1 MKAFKKILK
10 IGGITLI
17 IIILLMIAVPFLFK
31 NTIKEKAIT
40 AVNESINATASLEDI
55 SISLFRSFP
64 KADIALTN
72 FNIINKEPF
81 AGDTLFS
88 AKKMDL
94 KLSIMDLIS
103 GNYNILGFDLKDASV
118 LIHFNKE
125 GKGNYDIALPS
136 ETTETQNAESSPFE
150 LKIQSYT
157 VENLKFTFKDDDGNM
172 LLIVDNIN
180 HQGKGNFANEILDLD
195 TKSTANVSFSMD
207 KSNFM
212 NKVPISLDAVLGI
225 DLNQQKY
232 TFKENKAV
240 INRLDLVFDG
250 FIQLLDDGQ
259 RYDLTFKTPS
269 SSFQNFLALI
279 PEEYSKSIENVKTTG
294 NFTVNG
300 TVKGDMVGE
309 KIPTFAIEMFSE
321 NASLKYPD
329 LPKTVKNI
337 DIDLKINNQT
347 GILNDTK
354 VNLNKFTMTIDED
367 RFSARANVSN
377 VVENPFVDTE
387 LKGVINLKNLSQAYP
402 VSLDKKLAGILRMD
416 VSAQLDMNSVEKQ
429 LYQNIKSAGNA
440 SLQQF
445 VYEGEEFIKP
455 FHIDEAGLNF
465 SPSHIELTKFAA
477 KTGDSD
483 LNLQGRLDNLYGF
496 FFKKEILK
504 GIFNMKS
511 NKLAVNDFMQPS
523 TDEKNAETE
532 KKTADTGSGDKS
544 SEGVLKVPAFLDCTF
559 SASANT
565 VVYDNLQLKNVSGTL
580 IVRDEKVQLENL
592 KTDLFGGVVTVGGS
606 VSTKENI
613 PTFDMNLA
621 MNKINI
627 PEAFTQVDMLSK
639 IAPIAKVV
647 QGLMN
652 TKINVNGKLTNDFTP
667 DLNTISG
674 DLLASLVDSKIKSE
688 GSPLLSSLNSQFS
701 GLNLSNL
708 NLKDLTASVSFEN
721 GKVNIKPFT
730 LKYKD
735 VAIDVNGSH
744 GFDQVMDYK
753 LTFNVPPQMLG
764 NEASSLLTKLTP
776 ENQKKIE
783 NIPVIA
789 SVGGT
794 FKNPKVSTD
803 MKQAVTNLASQIAAN
818 QVNNLKNKGT
828 EALTNLISSKTDSTT
843 AGKASQVVDGLVK
856 NKDSVVNQ
864 TKQQVKEE
872 AKKEVK
878 KQIGNFLK
886 NLGGGNNEKKEE

>member
-1 MKAFKKILK
+1 MKIFRKILK
-10 IGGITLI
+10 ISGIILV
-17 IIILLMIAVPFLFK
+17 IIILAMVSIPFLFK
-31 NTIKEKAIT
+31 NTIKEKAIA
-40 AVNESINATASLEDI
+40 AVNENINATASLEDI

-81 AGDTLFS
+81 VGDTLFS
-88 AKKMDL
+88 AQKIDL
-94 KLSIMDLIS
+94 KLSIKDLIS
-103 GNYNILGFDLKDASV
+103 GNYNILGFDLKNASV

-136 ETTETQNAESSPFE
+136 ETSEAQSTEASPFE

-157 VENLKFTFKDDDGNM
+157 VENLKFTFKDDESDM
-172 LLIVDNIN
+172 LLVVDEIN

-195 TKSTANVSFSMD
+195 TKSTAKVSFSMD

-212 NKVPISLDAVLGI
+212 NKIPIALEAVLGI

-240 INRLDLVFDG
+240 VNRLDLVFDG

-279 PEEYSKSIENVKTTG
+279 PEEYSKNIENVKTTG
-294 NFTVNG
+294 NFTVSG
-300 TVKGDMVGE
+300 MVKGDMVGE
-309 KIPTFAIEMFSE
+309 KIPAFAVEMFSE

-329 LPKTVKNI
+329 LPKMVRNI
-337 DIDLKINNQT
+337 DIDLKVNNET

-377 VVENPFVDTE
+377 VIENPFVDADF
-387 LKGVINLKNLSQAYP
+387 KGVINLKNLSQAYP
-402 VSLDKKLAGILRMD
+402 VSLDKKMAGILRMD

-429 LYQNIKSAGNA
+429 LYQNIKSAGSV

-445 VYEGEEFIKP
+445 VYEGEEFVKP
-455 FHIDEAGLNF
+455 FHIDEAGFNF
-465 SPSHIELTKFAA
+465 SPSYIELTKFAA
-477 KTGDSD
+477 KTGESD
-483 LNLQGRLDNLYGF
+483 LNLQGRLDNLYGY

-504 GIFNMKS
+504 GNFSMKS
-511 NKLAVNDFMQPS
+511 DKLAVSDFMQPS
-523 TDEKNAETE
+523 TDTKGTETE
-532 KKTADTGSGDKS
+532 KKTTDTGSTEKS
-544 SEGVLKVPAFLDCTF
+544 SEGTLKVPSFLDCTF

-565 VVYDNLQLKNVSGTL
+565 VVYDNLHLKNVSGTL

-592 KTDLFGGVVTVGGS
+592 KTDLFGGVVTLGGS
-606 VSTKENI
+606 VSTKETI
-613 PTFDMNLA
+613 PSFDMNLA

-639 IAPIAKVV
+639 IAPIAKVI

-652 TKINVNGKLTNDFTP
+652 TKIHVNGKLTNNFIP

-674 DLLASLVDSKIKSE
+674 DLLASLVESKIKSE
-688 GSPLLSSLNSQFS
+688 GSPLLASLSSQFS

-708 NLKDLTASVSFEN
+708 NLKDLTASVRFEN

-735 VAIDVNGSH
+735 VVIDVNGSH

-764 NEASSLLTKLTP
+764 NEANSLLTKLTP

-783 NIPVIA
+783 NIPVVA
-789 SVGGT
+789 TVGGT
-794 FKNPKVSTD
+794 FKSPKVSTD
-803 MKQAVTNLASQIAAN
+803 IKQAVTNLASQVAAN
-818 QVNNLKNKGT
+818 QISNLKNKGT
-828 EALTNLISSKTDSTT
+828 EALTNLISSKTDSAT
-843 AGKASQVVDGLVK
+843 AGKALQVVDGLVK
-856 NKDSVVNQ
+856 NKDSVINQ

-872 AKKEVK
+872 AKKEAK

-886 NLGGGNNEKKEE
+886 NLGGNNEKKE